1 MTKMKRTFAF
11 VTALVGLTL
20 AAGSAS
26 ALSSISLI
34 WAQTGTATID
44 TATYGPSSTV
54 TAQIILQGDSTG
66 VAGVFV
72 SILFDPTE
80 LQADLSQI
88 VYEQT
93 AKVSKGNTFAPI
105 SAGVTV
111 DNVNGVILGFD
122 STVGL
127 ATGCISC
134 TVQLGTVVFHVVA
147 GNGDGDIDAQTAV
160 LPNGIDAIVPV
171 GGGTTTAQHNAAYVD
186 GAVVPEPTTAL
197 LVVGGLLG
205 LGYAG
210 RRSIR

>member
-34 WAQTGTATID
+34 WFQTGTATID
-44 TATYGPSSTV
+44 TATFAPSSTV

-80 LQADLSQI
+80 LQADLSQV
-88 VYEQT
+88 VYEQPG
-93 AKVSKGNTFAPI
+93 KVSKGNVFLPI

-111 DNVNGVILGFD
+111 DNVNGQILGFD

-134 TVQLGTVVFHVVA
+134 TVQLGTVVFHVVSGA
-147 GNGDGDIDAQTAV
+147 TDGIDAVTAV
-160 LPNGIDAIVPV
+160 LDNGIDAIVPA
-171 GGGTTTAQHNAAYVD
+171 GGGTTTAQHNGASVD